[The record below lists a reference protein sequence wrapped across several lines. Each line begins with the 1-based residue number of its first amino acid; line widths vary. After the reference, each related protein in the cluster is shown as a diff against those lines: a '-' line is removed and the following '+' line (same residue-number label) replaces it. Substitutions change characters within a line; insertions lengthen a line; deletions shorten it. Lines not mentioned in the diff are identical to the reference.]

1 MKNLVASLSAVTL
14 LLSSG
19 CAVGTVTAVQ
29 TAKGSFASTN
39 PNEVEILKTRP
50 EKPFVE
56 LGSVDASNFGITEVA
71 KMHNALRSKAASFGA
86 NAVIITSENVYDNG
100 WGPVKAASGVAIRY
114 K

>member
-1 MKNLVASLSAVTL
+1 MKNLALSLTAVSL
-14 LLSSG
+14 LLVSG
-19 CAVGTVTAVQ
+19 CVGTVTAVQ

-39 PNEVEILKTRP
+39 PNEIEILKTRP
-50 EKPFVE
+50 EKTFIE

-71 KMHNALRSKAASFGA
+71 KMHNALRGKAATLGA

-100 WGPVKAASGVAIRY
+100 WGPVKAASGVAIKY